1 MSKNE
6 KSFRDVPMNSSSFQ
20 NYEIDV
26 INSFDNYCGRGR
38 KFQRYIQV
46 LNQMIGLIS
55 VKGNDVFEKR
65 QNDLFSCVYT
75 NGLCVITFID
85 NNLQIWNLAGEI
97 KYDVNG
103 DVEYVDVVPYV
114 PMYNYGKVKIDK
126 RRFTGNNCV
135 LIRANPHGFSL
146 WFLWNQIISDNIE
159 LMEIYLTNAKLN
171 VKKLQ
176 YIVNNESKSI
186 ADEEIKS
193 ITDYRSPVLKT
204 INPITKMRGGD
215 IREAAGE
222 QNVLMPLELSN
233 GGYHFDDVVNHWVF
247 ESNLM
252 GLFADEYHKKERNTQ
267 GENEFTQANTV
278 VLHEVILREFKK
290 AEKEI
295 KDKFNISVE
304 FYKTME
310 LSVDNNSEKN
320 DKKEVDNDA

>member
-1 MSKNE
+1 MDKSKLRNI
-6 KSFRDVPMNSSSFQ
+6 PLNSSTW
-20 NYEIDV
+20 NTYEIDAL
-26 INSFDNYCGRGR
+26 SAFDNSCGDSSGR

-46 LNQMIGLIS
+46 LNQLIGLIS
-55 VKGNDVFEKR
+55 VKGNEYFEKR
-65 QNDLFSCVYT
+65 QNELMSCIYT
-75 NGLCVITFID
+75 NGVGVITFLD
-85 NNLQIWNLAGEI
+85 GKLQIWNIAGEI
-97 KYDVNG
+97 KYDING
-103 DVEYVDVVPYV
+103 EVEYVEVIPYV
-114 PMYNYGKVKIDK
+114 SLYNNAKVDLKK

-135 LIRANPHGFSL
+135 VIRANPHGFSL
-146 WFLWNQIISDNIE
+146 WFLWNQIINDNIE

-176 YIVNNESKSI
+176 YIVNNESASI

-193 ITDYRSPVLKT
+193 ILDYKSPVLKT
-204 INPITKMRGGD
+204 INPITKMRSGD

-222 QNVLMPLELSN
+222 QNVLMPLDLSS

-267 GENEFTQANTV
+267 GENEFTQANTIL
-278 VLHEVILREFKK
+278 LHDVILREFKK

-295 KDKFNISVE
+295 KEKFKINVE

-310 LSVDNNSEKN
+310 LTAENNNQEQTNKEGVDNE
-320 DKKEVDNDA
+320 

>member
-1 MSKNE
+1 MTKKQLRNT
-6 KSFRDVPMNSSSFQ
+6 PLNSSTW
-20 NYEIDV
+20 NTYEIDTL
-26 INSFDNYCGRGR
+26 NAFDNSSNNSNGR

-55 VKGNDVFEKR
+55 VKGDKYFEKR
-65 QNDLFSCVYT
+65 QNDLMSCVFT
-75 NGLCVITFID
+75 NGQGVITYID
-85 NNLQIWNLAGEI
+85 NKLQIWSVAGDI
-97 KYDVNG
+97 KYDING
-103 DVEYVDVVPYV
+103 DIEYVDVVPYV
-114 PMYNYGKVKIDK
+114 SLYNNAKTDIKK
-126 RRFTGNNCV
+126 RRFSGNKCV
-135 LIRANPHGFSL
+135 IIKANPHGFSL

-176 YIVNNESKSI
+176 YVVNNESVSI

-193 ITDYRSPVLKT
+193 ILDYKSPVLKT
-204 INPITKMRGGD
+204 INPITKMKSGD
-215 IREAAGE
+215 IREASGE
-222 QNVLMPLELSN
+222 QNILSPLELSN
-233 GGYHFDDVVNHWVF
+233 GGYHFEDVVNHWVF

-278 VLHEVILREFKK
+278 LLHNVILREFKK

-295 KDKFNISVE
+295 KEKFNINVE

-310 LSVDNNSEKN
+310 LTVEDNNN
-320 DKKEVDNDA
+320 NKEGEDNE